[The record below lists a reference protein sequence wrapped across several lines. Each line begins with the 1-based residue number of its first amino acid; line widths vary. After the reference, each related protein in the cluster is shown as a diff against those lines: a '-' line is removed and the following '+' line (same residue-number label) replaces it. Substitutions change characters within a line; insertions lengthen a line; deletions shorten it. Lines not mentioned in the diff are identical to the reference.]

1 MKGLSTKN
9 LKYMRKFAQE
19 YPDALFVQEVL
30 AQLTWYHVL
39 TLLDKVL
46 DNQERLFYIQICRR

>member
-1 MKGLSTKN
+1 
-9 LKYMRKFAQE
+9 MRKFAQE